1 MNTDRE
7 KEREANLMSD
17 LQPLEFLMQ
26 MSEQHLSRKED
37 LSRNTVHMKQT
48 PEVKP
53 IPLKMPRG
61 LLVRIRL
68 LKNNVRSQW
77 RR

>member
-26 MSEQHLSRKED
+26 MSEQRLSRKED
-37 LSRNTVHMKQT
+37 LSRNTVHMKTKHRKLNQFH
-48 PEVKP
+48 
-53 IPLKMPRG
+53 
-61 LLVRIRL
+61 
-68 LKNNVRSQW
+68 
-77 RR
+77 